1 MKVYCL
7 LKDFIYLCK
16 ASRKSRQ
23 ASLSWV
29 ITLKLVAFFVYISM
43 VYFCYIDES
52 GTPQVPGNTS
62 HYVLCGVSIP
72 VKFWKKCDRT
82 INYIKRKY
90 GLEDAE
96 IHTGWIMRT
105 YLEQSRIPDFENLSF
120 DDRRREV
127 IKMRMAEI
135 FKVQKEKNTKGL
147 KQLKKN
153 YKHTDPYIHLTHE
166 QRMNFLREIADLIGK
181 SSFIR
186 IFAEC
191 IDKVFFDPTKS
202 KLSVDEQALEQ
213 LVSRFEHYMANVASK
228 GEQVHGLLVHDNNET
243 VCKKHTA
250 LMKQFHK
257 EGTLWTSIKHIVETP
272 FFVNSELTGM
282 IQIADLCSIA
292 LRRFFENGDTDLFN
306 RIYPRFD
313 KHREKLVGV
322 RHFTETTCTCE
333 VCANR

>member
-1 MKVYCL
+1 M
-7 LKDFIYLCK
+7 D
-16 ASRKSRQ
+16 
-23 ASLSWV
+23 
-29 ITLKLVAFFVYISM
+29 TLKLVAFFFVYGLSM

-72 VKFWKKCDRT
+72 VKFWRKCDRS
-82 INYIKRKY
+82 ISAIKNKY
-90 GLEDAE
+90 HLSGAE

-105 YLEQSRIPDFENLSF
+105 YLEQSKIPDFDKLSY

-127 IKMRMAEI
+127 IKMRKSEI
-135 FKVQKEKNTKGL
+135 FKVQKSKDTKGL

-153 YKHTDPYIHLTHE
+153 YKHTEPYIHLTHNE
-166 QRMNFLREIADLIGK
+166 RMDFLREIADLIGK

-191 IDKVFFDPTKS
+191 IDKIFFDPTRA

-213 LVSRFEHYMANVASK
+213 LVSRFEHYMSNVSTK
-228 GEQVHGLLVHDNNET
+228 GEKVHGLLVHDNNET

-257 EGTLWTSIKHIVETP
+257 KGTLWTSIKHIVETP
-272 FFVNSELTGM
+272 LFVDSALTDM

-292 LRRFFENGDTDLFN
+292 LRRYLENGDKDLFD
-306 RIYPRFD
+306 RISPRFD
-313 KHREKLVGV
+313 KHKGKLVGV
-322 RHFTETTCTCE
+322 RHYTETTCTCDI
-333 VCANR
+333 CTNR